1 MALTQEALPTQS
13 DWNKLYAVN
22 GVFSIRNLFLESSS
36 ADKRDKYPPLFTLK
50 PYPYKGLPSA
60 YQVYMES
67 VDEFDA
73 ATKIVPN
80 MKVWDQLKS
89 ATWFKT
95 DANQW
100 NFEGLDTWR
109 EHMKARDNSL
119 AQKTLM
125 EKVASGDVTAAKAVI
140 ANSKTKAPVGRKN
153 KKTTAELASVSRIKE
168 FKKKVGK

>member
-1 MALTQEALPTQS
+1 MNLPTTE

-50 PYPYKGLPSA
+50 PYPYKGYPSA
-60 YQVYMES
+60 YQVYMDS

-80 MKVWDQLKS
+80 MKVWDSLKE

-95 DANQW
+95 EANQW
-100 NFEGLDTWR
+100 NFEGLEVWR
-109 EHMKARDNSL
+109 EHMKQRDAS
-119 AQKTLM
+119 AAKATLQA
-125 EKVASGDVTAAKAVI
+125 KVASGDVTAAKAI
-140 ANSKTKAPVGRKN
+140 LADTKTKAPVGRKN